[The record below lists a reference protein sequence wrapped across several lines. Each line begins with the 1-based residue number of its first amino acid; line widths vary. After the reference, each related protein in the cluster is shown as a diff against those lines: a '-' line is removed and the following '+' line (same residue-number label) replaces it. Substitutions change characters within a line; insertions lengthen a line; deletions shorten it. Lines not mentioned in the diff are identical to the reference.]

1 MAHQAA
7 KKFEA
12 EKNAYTATL
21 HRSFEQ
27 HARGVVAVDY
37 NRRKPPVPKA
47 VAIEAKEWPPL
58 NGPHLPS
65 VGTSRYDQSGN
76 QNMLE
81 LTELQHLELQ
91 RSDESPP
98 GILDPVTNTRYVLV
112 RSDEFDRVR
121 SIVESDGLDMRQV
134 GQLVN
139 AAMREDDAGDPTL
152 EFYQKEYGRQR

>member
-1 MAHQAA
+1 
-7 KKFEA
+7 
-12 EKNAYTATL
+12 
-21 HRSFEQ
+21 
-27 HARGVVAVDY
+27 
-37 NRRKPPVPKA
+37 VPKA
-47 VAIEAKEWPPL
+47 VAIEAKEWLPL

-121 SIVESDGLDMRQV
+121 SIVESGGLDMRQV

-139 AAMREDDAGDPTL
+139 AAMRRCAKMMRAIRPLNFIRKSTVDSDDQP
-152 EFYQKEYGRQR
+152 RRRRHC